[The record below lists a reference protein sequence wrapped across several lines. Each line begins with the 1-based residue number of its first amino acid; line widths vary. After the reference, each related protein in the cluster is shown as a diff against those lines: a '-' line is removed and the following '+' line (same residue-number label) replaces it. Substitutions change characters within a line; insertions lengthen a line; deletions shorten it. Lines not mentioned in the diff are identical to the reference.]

1 MSKEIEKALSQIND
15 MILSVKKDVEEIKN
29 KDFDIDVKIIGKIN
43 KQLLSEKIRE
53 FINKKSL
60 IKYEQ
65 LLQKLKIKNID
76 ILDDNNILVMNFLY
90 VQLEKQLKGK

>member
-1 MSKEIEKALSQIND
+1 MSKEIEKALSQIYD